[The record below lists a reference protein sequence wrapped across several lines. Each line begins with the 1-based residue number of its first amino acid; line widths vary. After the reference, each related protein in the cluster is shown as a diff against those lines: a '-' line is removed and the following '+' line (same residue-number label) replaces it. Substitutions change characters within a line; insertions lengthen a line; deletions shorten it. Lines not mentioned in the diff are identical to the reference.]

1 MSMIKCNRC
10 GQLCGL
16 LDLPTAA
23 IPKDNDT
30 PIGGITPQ
38 GLAVQDI
45 RPYCQK
51 NYIEPAEE

>member
-30 PIGGITPQ
+30 PIGGVTQQ
-38 GLAVQDI
+38 GVIMQDI
-45 RPYCQK
+45 RLYCHLH
-51 NYIEPAEE
+51 YVEPAEE